1 MATLTFFGE
10 FWDIVEIL
18 KKKKPKCA
26 TFAKRGNLMWRK
38 FSPMRKLTIGFTT
51 GRYSLENNQTYN
63 YKKTTYLLCYF
74 KQATEMLL
82 MYSTRELETKQK
94 IGPWKFQWTT
104 FPRKEIRSPGTKKNT
119 WPRRNLS
126 LGPPEDY
133 TIAKTNWATKLDESN
148 SHFYAFA
155 SFESADEVL
164 MCEYSNRSLFF
175 NMKLQ
180 NEIND
185 FIFHFECEL
194 LLAV

>member
-1 MATLTFFGE
+1 MCNFRKT
-10 FWDIVEIL
+10 
-18 KKKKPKCA
+18 
-26 TFAKRGNLMWRK
+26 RK
-38 FSPMRKLTIGFTT
+38 FDVAKIFSDEEIDYWFYYGPLFVGKQPNIQLQK
-51 GRYSLENNQTYN
+51 NNIFA
-63 YKKTTYLLCYF
+63 LLFY
-74 KQATEMLL
+74 KQAAEMLL
-82 MYSTRELETKQK
+82 MHTTRELETKQK

-148 SHFYAFA
+148 LHFYAVA
-155 SFESADEVL
+155 SFESLDEVL